1 MKDLQELAFRC
12 RAELASLQIP
22 YGKVKIWSINCRAKA
37 RWGLCKKLPDGT
49 YEIEIAKALLQDD
62 VDDIAV
68 KNTIIHE
75 LIHTCPGC
83 FKHTGKWKQYADR
96 VNRYLPQY
104 NIKAATSE
112 IEKGVAIERKA
123 PVYRYCLKCSSCG
136 TEIKRQKKT
145 AVIEHPEHYRC
156 KCGGKLTRI
165 Q

>member
-22 YGKVKIWSINCRAKA
+22 YGKVKIWSVNCRAKT

-62 VDDIAV
+62 VSDIAV

-75 LIHTCPGC
+75 LLHTCPGC
-83 FKHTGKWKQYADR
+83 FKHTGRWKQYADR
-96 VNRYLPQY
+96 VNRFLPQY
-104 NIKAATSE
+104 NIKCSTSAE
-112 IEKGVAIERKA
+112 EKGVAIRRKA
-123 PVYRYCLKCSSCG
+123 PVYHYILKCVTCG
-136 TEIKRQKKT
+136 QEIKRQKKS

-156 KCGGKLTRI
+156 KCGGKLSRI
-165 Q
+165 K